1 MEELKSISERFKFG
15 LEILREV
22 LRKCRIELALVNLSE
37 LVGHIE
43 GEFSSL
49 GIAGISA
56 FPEISDKTVYR
67 LRDRIERT
75 FIIIPLFDAGDPR
88 AAVIGPYLQSE
99 WNNGFPSLCER
110 CKIGPTEAMGISNYL
125 ATLALVPEG
134 SPIFAMISTLT
145 ESLWNTQSFS
155 VVDIAAD
162 QALTELPTAP
172 VLKSG
177 EETLVKMRTMERRYD
192 FENEIMSAVT
202 HGRGDYEEQL
212 RASFSPEMFEKRVFD
227 PLRNAKNYCII
238 MNTLLRKAAE
248 QGGVHPLYLDEASS
262 LNAAKIEALSSH
274 TRTGELMSEM
284 FRGYCRLVKRHA
296 HKQYSPVVRRAVIM
310 IDADLST
317 DLSAGAVAA
326 ALDVSLGYLSF
337 VFKKEVGC
345 TLSEYVRKKR
355 MDYAEHLLKTTDLQ
369 VQSVAACVGIVDL
382 NYFTRL
388 FKAHT
393 GKTPTAYRKK

>member
-110 CKIGPTEAMGISNYL
+110 CKIGPAEAMGISNYL

-162 QALTELPTAP
+162 QTLTESPTAP

-212 RASFSPEMFEKRVFD
+212 RASFSPEMFEKRVLD

-296 HKQYSPVVRRAVIM
+296 HKQYSPVVRRAVLM
-310 IDADLST
+310 IDADLSA

-355 MDYAEHLLKTTDLQ
+355 MEYAEHLLKTTDLQ